1 MAQHASPKLA
11 GHELRARAHLTRSS
25 MRLVMTLC
33 VIPARPSWRMSS
45 ISPTADLLRS
55 FLGRLGRGRAA
66 LGADLA
72 DRRGQRA
79 LRADLAGIG
88 GAGGRRG
95 GGGGGGAAGGGAP
108 GGRPRGGP
116 LEDEGQ
122 EEQHREDQDGDE

>member
-33 VIPARPSWRMSS
+33 VIPARPSSRMSS

-79 LRADLAGIG
+79 LRADLASIG
-88 GAGGRRG
+88 DEVADPLQRTPVES
-95 GGGGGGAAGGGAP
+95 AAGD
-108 GGRPRGGP
+108 
-116 LEDEGQ
+116 LVDEGQ
-122 EEQHREDQDGDE
+122 EE